1 MLIQV
6 HHRQLGRIAN
16 AIAFLHF
23 SDDGAYAP
31 MARAEYICHL
41 PGPDRHALEAT
52 IKAGLKQGER
62 EGIAGRFLWHISD

>member
-6 HHRQLGRIAN
+6 HNRQLSGYAN

-23 SDDGAYAP
+23 SDDGACTP
-31 MARAEYICHL
+31 IARAEYTCHL

-62 EGIAGRFLWHISD
+62 EGIAGRFVWHISD